1 MKDNKL
7 SFQKI
12 YIMLYLYLKLNK
24 IYQFKKKLILAIF
37 VLSFMQAEEELCL
50 ELPELSSSDE
60 DNSWPHEIIMV
71 YDIGTISLQF
81 YAYYLYLLIRN
92 PADLI

>member
-1 MKDNKL
+1 
-7 SFQKI
+7 
-12 YIMLYLYLKLNK
+12 
-24 IYQFKKKLILAIF
+24 
-37 VLSFMQAEEELCL
+37 MQAEEELCL